1 MQDSIFTKIIK
12 GELPSYKIY
21 EDDKTLAFLDIF
33 PVMPGMVVVIAKQQV
48 ANFEDLDDETHTA
61 LWVTVKKVA
70 KKLRSVFPDAKKI
83 AVQVEGL
90 EVPHTHVKVFPIY
103 KLGDFSAKSDPESNP
118 TTEELTAMAERLR
131 F

>member
-33 PVMPGMVVVIAKQQV
+33 PVMPGMVVVISKNQV
-48 ANFEDLDDETHTA
+48 PNFEDLDDLEHDA
-61 LWVTVKKVA
+61 LWATVKKVA
-70 KKLRSVFPDAKKI
+70 RKLRQTFPDAKKI

-103 KLGDFSAKSDPESNP
+103 NVGDFHTKSDPSSNP
-118 TTEELTAMAERLR
+118 TPEELTNMAERLKI
-131 F
+131 